1 MTKPIEDGP
10 LPGCPLSSTHGRHGS
25 CEDVGDR
32 PTPFAEARPLDQT
45 VEVEANASTYG
56 QAITLTTHTLGLDP
70 YVLVRAVKLAP
81 DDEDDDGLRL
91 KIEFGGGAEGPELA
105 ALYLLNLPAAQ
116 NPLTAAIKSVIDAN
130 PDAHEVPEVL
140 ALFAEFCDIPM
151 PESGS

>member
-1 MTKPIEDGP
+1 MTDQPTEDGP
-10 LPGCPLSSTHGRHGS
+10 RVGCPLSSPHGRHGT
-25 CEDVGDR
+25 CEGVGDR
-32 PTPFAEARPLDQT
+32 AATVDQT
-45 VEVEANASTYG
+45 VAAET
-56 QAITLTTHTLGLDP
+56 ITLTTHTLGLDP
-70 YVLVRAVKLAP
+70 YVLVRAVKLDP

-105 ALYLLNLPAAQ
+105 ALYLLNLPADQ

-151 PESGS
+151 PESGR